1 MQKTSNQSRTAK
13 IALLGVLGAEALVL
27 SYFENLIPAV
37 PGLPPGAKPGFSN
50 IITMFAVSKTGL
62 ASALYITLLKALFAL
77 LTRGVT
83 AFFMSLTGGI
93 LSTLMMALLVKSKKQ
108 IFGCT
113 GIGILCAEAHNCGQL
128 IVCLI
133 LTGTKAVLGYAP
145 ILAFRSHYRVRNR
158 YDIKICYACFR

>member
-1 MQKTSNQSRTAK
+1 M
-13 IALLGVLGAEALVL
+13 L

-145 ILAFRSHYRVRNR
+145 ILLLFALITGFVTGTILKYVMPAFDKQQSFFNNKARKRG
-158 YDIKICYACFR
+158 